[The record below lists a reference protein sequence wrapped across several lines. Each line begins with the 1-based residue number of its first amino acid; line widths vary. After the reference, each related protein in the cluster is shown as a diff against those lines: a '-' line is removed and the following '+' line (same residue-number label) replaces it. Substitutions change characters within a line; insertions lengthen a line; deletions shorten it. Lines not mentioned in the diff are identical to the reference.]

1 MKVSVIITI
10 LNEEENIKIF
20 LDSLLIQT
28 SQPYEVI
35 IVDGGSKD
43 KTLKVIDRF
52 KKDHKMSFSL
62 LILSKKG
69 NRSIGRNEGVRRAK
83 SDIIAFTDVGCILDK
98 NWVKEIQKPFME
110 VEVDVVAGNYRE
122 DAKTIFQMCLVPY
135 VLVMP
140 DKIDPNNFLPA
151 TRSMAIRK
159 RIFIKMGGFDVR
171 YSHNEDYVF
180 ARKLKL
186 QKKKIV
192 FARAAIVYWIPRNN
206 FTEAFTMF
214 KRFACGDMEAGILRK
229 KVIFLFLRYLF
240 GLCLILAMIFTSKYY
255 LTWLVISL
263 LIFYLFWSVYKN
275 FKYIKKIQAFYLL
288 PLIQLT
294 ADIAVMIGSLEG
306 FLKKWDIQKMS

>member
-43 KTLKVIDRF
+43 KTLKVIDHF
-52 KKDHKMSFSL
+52 KKAHKIPFSL

-69 NRSIGRNEGVRRAK
+69 NRSIGRNEGVGRAK
-83 SDIIAFTDVGCILDK
+83 CDIIAFTDAGCVLDK
-98 NWVKEIQKPFME
+98 NWLKEIQKPFTE
-110 VEVDVVAGNYRE
+110 EEVDVVAGYYRA
-122 DAKTIFQMCLVPY
+122 DAQTIFQKCLVPY

-159 RIFIKMGGFDVR
+159 KIFIKMGGFDER

-180 ARKLKL
+180 ARKLKV

-192 FARAAIVYWIPRNN
+192 FARAAIVNWIPRNN
-206 FTEAFTMF
+206 FTEAFIMF

-229 KVIFLFLRYLF
+229 KVIFLFFRYLF
-240 GLCLILAMIFTSKYY
+240 GFCLILAIISTSKYY

-263 LIFYLFWSVYKN
+263 LIFYLFWSIYKN

-288 PLIQLT
+288 PSIQLT
-294 ADIAVMIGSLEG
+294 TDVAVMIGTIKG
-306 FLKKWDIQKMS
+306 FFKKWDTQKMS